1 MNDTKK
7 TVLRTLLSCFFLLS
21 FNHRA
26 VASKNN
32 QWKTLFNGKNLE
44 GWHNPYPHG
53 KASVKD
59 GMIELVANKKFFLAY
74 DQTFSNFE
82 IKAAIKLP
90 KGKANSGILFR
101 SQKKEN
107 GVMFGYQAEVDGS
120 DRCWSG
126 GFYDE
131 GRRGWIHPKKPIE
144 NPYNAS
150 NWKEDR
156 RNALKRND
164 WNQYR
169 IRCQADHIQIWV
181 NGIKTTD
188 LKDSVDTEGFIAIQ
202 HHGEQGQIYRFRDL
216 KLLEL

>member
-7 TVLRTLLSCFFLLS
+7 TVLRTLLSCFFFLS
-21 FNHRA
+21 FNYPV

-32 QWKTLFNGKNLE
+32 QWKILFNGKNLE

-53 KASVKD
+53 EARVKD
-59 GMIELVANKKFFLAY
+59 GMIELIANKKFFLSY
-74 DQTFSNFE
+74 DQTSSNFE

-150 NWKEDR
+150 NWKEDQ

-169 IRCQADHIQIWV
+169 IRCQGDHIQIWV
-181 NGIKTTD
+181 NGIKFTD